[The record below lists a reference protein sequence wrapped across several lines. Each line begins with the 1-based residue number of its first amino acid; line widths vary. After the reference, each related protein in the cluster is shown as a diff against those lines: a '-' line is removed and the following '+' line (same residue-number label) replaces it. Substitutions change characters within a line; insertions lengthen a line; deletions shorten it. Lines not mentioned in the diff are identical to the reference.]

1 MNQYNEYNKLRDI
14 FILFLLIMIYINQ
27 FQINQASR
35 FNNFMFNEFETR
47 QEQSFDA
54 ITDIYSHI
62 DTQYEVLKI
71 LVDEEP
77 EITSVVIR

>member
-14 FILFLLIMIYINQ
+14 FILFLLISIYIKQ
-27 FQINQASR
+27 EIR
-35 FNNFMFNEFETR
+35 FNEFETR

-54 ITDIYSHI
+54 ITDIYMTI
-62 DTQYEVLKI
+62 DTQYDVLKI

-77 EITSVVIR
+77 EIASVVIR